1 MSEIDR
7 EFYTR
12 ITFNH
17 TRSKAMGRRKVAK
30 VRSVA
35 AGLGW
40 LSPDAPLPDDA
51 TLAVRFDCREGLPV
65 SCVSTLEPWRGQ
77 IAQWHAQGIQ
87 ATTIHA
93 ALARNHF
100 WVWSTE
106 RSGRSASRSPCR
118 RGANRPTGIA
128 GSTWPSRRRRLAP
141 GARCGSGRSRCSPGP

>member
-1 MSEIDR
+1 MTNRRFEMYHYRQILVRMRQGDSDR
-7 EFYTR
+7 E
-12 ITFNH
+12 IA
-17 TRSKAMGRRKVAK
+17 RSKAMGRRKVAK

-106 RSGRSASRSPCR
+106 RSGRSASRSPL
-118 RGANRPTGIA
+118 
-128 GSTWPSRRRRLAP
+128 RLIFFFMF
-141 GARCGSGRSRCSPGP
+141 